1 MLYIFICK
9 SWMLFFRD
17 SCISSL
23 DPSATV
29 YSTIHIVEYERL
41 AYCKFL
47 HLTLNHLTLAAK
59 YIQTL
64 LSTVNGV
71 AY

>member
-1 MLYIFICK
+1 
-9 SWMLFFRD
+9 MLFFRE

-23 DPSATV
+23 DPSAIF
-29 YSTIHIVEYERL
+29 YSTIHIVDHERL
-41 AYCKFL
+41 AYCIFL
-47 HLTLNHLTLAAK
+47 HLTLNHFTLAAK